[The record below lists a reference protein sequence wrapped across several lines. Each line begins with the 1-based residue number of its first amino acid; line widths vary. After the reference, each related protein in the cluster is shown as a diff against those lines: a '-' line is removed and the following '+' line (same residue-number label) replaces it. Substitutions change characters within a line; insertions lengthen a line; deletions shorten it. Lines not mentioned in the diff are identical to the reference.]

1 MKAVIKYVVI
11 LIFFAACSK
20 DESLKDKDGVVI
32 SRPHI
37 WAATVTDDNE
47 RAINFFVKRTIS
59 YDNSVLLGA
68 RKQGKTLLRMIS
80 LKDGSSKWEWNDF
93 FKYYT
98 SFWID
103 YYYKNQN
110 ELTFFDYNFLY
121 KIDISSGKT
130 IKKVTQDEHY
140 DRAINGIDD
149 KIFAIYLINNS
160 GALQGGGYI
169 VAVDNKNLETID
181 KFKPKYDTTL
191 SLPFN
196 DGGYYYS
203 GYGIPVKQNNETF
216 VVVKSNDPP
225 PSRGISGNDWLGL
238 YNYSK
243 KEWVYERQKIREGDN
258 TAAGLIFVEKDKV
271 FTQGLAWVGCH
282 DLMTGTRKWKT
293 SIPKGGIHLSAG
305 LLVANDKVYANSDDG
320 QLACIDVYSGRI
332 LWQIRSS
339 GTSKPLSYLN
349 GVVYFVGGGDGK
361 LHAVD
366 GETGEYLWKIESPD
380 LGKNKSAVFSG
391 MCAVVSGV
399 GSEKGKIVVTNG
411 LNAYCYEAI
420 R

>member
-1 MKAVIKYVVI
+1 MKGSIHYVAI
-11 LIFFAACSK
+11 LILFAACSK

-37 WAATVTDDNE
+37 WVATVTDDNE

-103 YYYKNQN
+103 YHYKNQN
-110 ELTFFDYNFLY
+110 ELTFFDENVLY
-121 KIDISSGKT
+121 KIDLVSGKT
-130 IKKVTQDEHY
+130 IYRKNQSENY
-140 DRAINGIDD
+140 GISINGIENL
-149 KIFAIYLINNS
+149 IFATYLIDNN
-160 GALQGGGYI
+160 GALRGGGYV

-181 KFKPKYDTTL
+181 KFKPKYDTTR
-191 SLPFN
+191 SVSFES
-196 DGGYYYS
+196 GGYSYS
-203 GYGIPVKQNNETF
+203 GYGVPVKQNNEIL
-216 VVVKSNDPP
+216 VAIKSNDPS
-225 PSRGISGNDWLGL
+225 PSQGVQGNQWLGL
-238 YNYSK
+238 YNYTK
-243 KEWVYERQKIREGDN
+243 KEWVYEREKIHEEGGG
-258 TAAGLIFVEKDKV
+258 AGFIFVDKDKV

-366 GETGEYLWKIESPD
+366 AETGEYLWKIASPD

-391 MCAVVSGV
+391 MCAVVPGV

-411 LNAYCYEAI
+411 LNAFCYEAI